1 MNSFRVSNFR
11 LFDNEGA
18 ELKLKPVTIL
28 TGANSSGKSSFVKA
42 MVVFR
47 NFLETTRREY
57 IKSGEF
63 VPTRHPLDFS
73 LPELRMRG
81 FSGALRRDSSSE
93 DVMSFTMAIHPKLS
107 MLTESYQ
114 VTYSFDGNRQA
125 FNELKDYGSLR
136 SIRVSC
142 EGDTILLL
150 EASSSDSLTIKDF
163 KLDSSL
169 LIEFVRFCLDFYFP
183 QRLYNSAYPEDGGFF
198 SDMCDEDGHFSW
210 VRAAETEEGKR
221 LAKMSNLESL
231 SDIEPYR
238 RYGSVQL
245 RNSGIDFYEVFKDDF
260 FDALEKAIQ
269 ENIVLYFPVLD
280 KLDGL
285 DKTAVREYLEGFKSE
300 GLLKNDLRSIQNHLG
315 SYMEPVMDD
324 YFASDFD
331 SFKDYYR
338 SLENDAL
345 MNYSP
350 LGIGGVRHKGKEN
363 IIEDVLVPGM
373 RISYDNVG
381 FDERGGEQFKNAYKM
396 LSIVQW
402 IDDVMADKN
411 GDIAPNTSF
420 IKRSWEPLYGAF
432 SSTHV
437 LYDEFVSFVKRMLY
451 DFLLPDDLSRMDY
464 FTDSFAYVRRL
475 HSFEENTHFVQVVSE
490 YLDRKAELIGL
501 KPQEGRF
508 SLINVDYE
516 PDSFIRKWIGKDGL
530 NIGKELVIARE
541 TEGLG
546 FYLNIKKEDG
556 SMESLA
562 DLGHGVTQITSILL
576 QIETVIMENVIN
588 QAKNRSE
595 FFPEALLSPAIIAIE
610 EPEVSLH
617 PCFQSLL
624 ADIFYDAATNC
635 GRQIVFLVE
644 THSEYLVRKTQV
656 LVSEFNKKDFKNNP
670 FAVYYF
676 QEDGEVYELGYK
688 ETGRFTRPF
697 GPGFFDESAKSM
709 YQILKKEE
717 SERSNS

>member
-125 FNELKDYGSLR
+125 FNEFKDYGSLR

-198 SDMCDEDGHFSW
+198 SDLCDEDGHFSW

-285 DKTAVREYLEGFKSE
+285 DKTAVREYLEGFKSG

-420 IKRSWEPLYGAF
+420 IKRSWEPWYGAF

-516 PDSFIRKWIGKDGL
+516 PDSFTRKWIGKDGL

-624 ADIFYDAATNC
+624 ADIFYEAATNY

-688 ETGRFTRPF
+688 ESGLFSRTF
-697 GPGFFDESAKSM
+697 GPGFFDESARTM
-709 YQILKKEE
+709 YRILRKEE
-717 SERSNS
+717 SLKNK